1 MKEII
6 KELINYWMN
15 EWSNQLMNEGVNEWM
30 NEEGGNKHTHTLIN
44 FAILV
49 IVCYEV
55 LIYGG
60 FTSLF

>member
-1 MKEII
+1 
-6 KELINYWMN
+6 MN

-30 NEEGGNKHTHTLIN
+30 NEEGGNKHTHTPTN
-44 FAILV
+44 FALLV
-49 IVCYEV
+49 IVWYEV